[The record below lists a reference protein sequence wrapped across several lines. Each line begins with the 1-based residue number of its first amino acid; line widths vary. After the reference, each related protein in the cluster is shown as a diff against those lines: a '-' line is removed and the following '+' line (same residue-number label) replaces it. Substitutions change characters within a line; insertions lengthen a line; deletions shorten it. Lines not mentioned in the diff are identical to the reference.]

1 VQWSRGTK
9 GEGGVRRRNRVVFE
23 FMKIFRCNDG
33 GRIAEEWIQTDIG
46 GSWTAV
52 PRVSDARLLERGVP

>member
-23 FMKIFRCNDG
+23 FIKIFRCNDG
-33 GRIAEEWIQTDIG
+33 GR
-46 GSWTAV
+46 
-52 PRVSDARLLERGVP
+52 PKARDEPVAIEFRLPEGK